1 MPRRHL
7 EASSRWLTAAGALCA
22 GLAVGLGAW
31 ASHGVE
37 GDEQVRV
44 GLAALFLFGHGLALA
59 ALAPRGLRN
68 LGQFA
73 LSLILLGV
81 LVFSG
86 TLGVSALLG
95 TGTGTAPWGGMLMM
109 LGWLLYAIDALRTS

>member
-7 EASSRWLTAAGALCA
+7 EASARWLAAAGALCA
-22 GLAVGLGAW
+22 GLAVGLGAY
-31 ASHGVE
+31 ASHGVDGE
-37 GDEQVRV
+37 AQARL

-73 LSLILLGV
+73 LSLLLLGV
-81 LVFSG
+81 VLFSA
-86 TLGVSALLG
+86 TLGLSVLFG
-95 TGTGTAPWGGMLMM
+95 TPTTAAPWGGTLMM
-109 LGWLLYAIDALRTS
+109 LGWLVYAIDALRTS